1 MDTKSTEILFDKFEI
16 IDCLKKDAQT
26 GVYLANHIYLG
37 KKIILKTLDTNKLSD
52 NSILERFKREAKI
65 LASLSHPNIIKV
77 LDFGTYNE
85 FFYISFEHF
94 DSNNLRDLINKN
106 NLSVNDKINLL
117 VQLLNAL
124 KAAHKN
130 QIIHRDIK
138 PENILVNSNLEL
150 KIADFGLALVI
161 NENSLTNNTSIL
173 GTPTYMAPE
182 QINGEKTFQTDIF
195 STGLV
200 AYELFTGIN
209 PILGD
214 EITITINNIINFN
227 DEKLNDAIEKLP
239 LELQPVIKIMLQKR
253 VEDRA
258 KSVDEIFNYLNYQ
271 HVDNGIKI
279 EKKNILK
286 NRKPYI
292 AAFFTL
298 IILLLVFLF
307 GKGYKSNQLKNQS
320 TVSKP
325 ILENLTKKD
334 FKKENS
340 KKLSQ
345 DIKNNLDKSKLATTR
360 INTNSKKKLDLT
372 DAQLP
377 GMLYVDCFPWAEVYI
392 DNKKVDRTPLQN
404 EIMLTPGLHEVKL
417 VHPDYPPIVRNLE
430 IVSQKTK
437 TIKVNFQEVVGY
449 LSCNIYP
456 WGEIFIDGKSVGI
469 TPLRKPIALLSGKYD
484 LTVKNSQYESI
495 SRQVTISA
503 EDTIN
508 FNYNFAKSDN

>member
-227 DEKLNDAIEKLP
+227 DEKLNYAIEKLP
-239 LELQPVIKIMLQKR
+239 LEVRPVIKIMLQKR

-307 GKGYKSNQLKNQS
+307 GRGYKSNQLKNQN
-320 TVSKP
+320 TVGKP

-345 DIKNNLDKSKLATTR
+345 DIKNNLDKSKLAAVR

-469 TPLRKPIALLSGKYD
+469 TPLRKPIALLPGKYMI
-484 LTVKNSQYESI
+484 TVKNSQYESI

>member
-16 IDCLKKDAQT
+16 IECLKKDAQT

-37 KKIILKTLDTNKLSD
+37 KKIILKILDTSKLSD

-94 DSNNLRDLINKN
+94 DSINLRDLINKN
-106 NLSVNDKINLL
+106 NLSVDDKINLL

-124 KAAHKN
+124 KAAHENK
-130 QIIHRDIK
+130 IIHRDIK

-161 NENSLTNNTSIL
+161 NENSLTNNSSIL

-195 STGLV
+195 SAGLV
-200 AYELFTGIN
+200 AYELFTGVN

-214 EITITINNIINFN
+214 EITITINNIINF
-227 DEKLNDAIEKLP
+227 DDLKLNNAIEKLP
-239 LELQPVIKIMLQKR
+239 IEVRPAIKVMLRKKIG
-253 VEDRA
+253 DRA
-258 KSVDEIFNYLNYQ
+258 KSVDEVFNYFNFQ
-271 HVDNGIKI
+271 HVDNKIK
-279 EKKNILK
+279 EKNILK
-286 NRKPYI
+286 NRKAYI
-292 AAFFTL
+292 AAFFTV
-298 IILLLVFLF
+298 IILLFVFLF
-307 GKGYKSNQLKNQS
+307 GKAYKSNQPINQNTKS
-320 TVSKP
+320 QSN
-325 ILENLTKKD
+325 LENLTKKD

-340 KKLSQ
+340 KKSSL
-345 DIKNNLDKSKLATTR
+345 DIKNNLDKSNLITAR
-360 INTNSKKKLDLT
+360 INPNSKKNLDIT

-377 GMLYVDCFPWAEVYI
+377 GMLYVDCFPWAEVYV
-392 DNKKVDRTPLQN
+392 DNKKIDRTPLQN
-404 EIMLTPGLHEVKL
+404 EIMLTPGLHEIKL

-469 TPLRKPIALLSGKYD
+469 TPLRKPIALLPGKYEVI
-484 LTVKNSQYESI
+484 VKNSQYESI

>member
-239 LELQPVIKIMLQKR
+239 LEVRPVIKIMLQKR

-307 GKGYKSNQLKNQS
+307 GRGYKSNQLKNQN
-320 TVSKP
+320 TVGKP

-345 DIKNNLDKSKLATTR
+345 DIKNNLDKSKLAAVR

-469 TPLRKPIALLSGKYD
+469 TPLRKPIALLPGKYMI
-484 LTVKNSQYESI
+484 TVKNSQYESI